1 MLIGKKY
8 NSLFNIPFLNIC
20 KSSCGSKNIP
30 NETESE
36 VIGDFA
42 KEEINNVKLETNTI
56 PIHSSF
62 CRNRN
67 YDKGCIYTRAVR
79 GDF

>member
-36 VIGDFA
+36 VIGDYE

-56 PIHSSF
+56 PILCKSTTIKYV
-62 CRNRN
+62 C
-67 YDKGCIYTRAVR
+67 K
-79 GDF
+79 